1 MKKMGAGGTPGGIG
15 SFFIGFLM
23 MCSGFYL
30 LLQSIIVTQPF
41 NFGLGLF
48 HFAFFGG
55 PASITSGML
64 LVPLMLG
71 IGMIFFNSRSI
82 IGWLLGIGSLTA
94 LIVGVLV
101 NLHFS
106 FRTMSMF
113 DLLGILILSIGG
125 LGLFLRSLSSSDAN
139 RANSTNQL

>member
-1 MKKMGAGGTPGGIG
+1 MGNAGAGGTPGGIG

-30 LLQSIIVTQPF
+30 LLQSIVVTQSF
-41 NFGLGLF
+41 NLGLGLF
-48 HFAFFGG
+48 HLALFGG
-55 PASITSGML
+55 PVSITSGML
-64 LVPLMLG
+64 LVPLILG
-71 IGMIFFNSRSI
+71 IGMVFFDFRSY
-82 IGWLLGIGSLTA
+82 IGWLSAIGSLTA

-106 FRTMSMF
+106 FRTMSLF

-125 LGLFLRSLSSSDAN
+125 LGLFLRSFSDSSAGK
-139 RANSTNQL
+139 STSKEQL